1 MKAVFL
7 LILNNSIATVPVIL
21 LVLLMHFFLK
31 KIPKKFML
39 LIWAVAA
46 IRLIVPFPSISV
58 DSMMNVNSESEK
70 KTEIIFQETEEKQT
84 NDIFQNEVTATDSIS
99 EDVEKNYSS
108 KPITQTNEVHKA
120 ENSQVNTVISDKSFE
135 MQTAEQ
141 SDVQEVSGEF
151 KAEINSN
158 ILWNLS
164 VVWILGI
171 AAVIIYVVVS
181 CVRLRI
187 RLRGSKRLNDNVFRC
202 NNIDSPFVIG
212 VLRPLIYLPSTLAE
226 TDVKSVLLHENAHI
240 RHCDHII
247 KLAAFVL
254 LMVYWFD
261 PFIWLSYIIF
271 GRDLELAC
279 DERVIKKCG
288 SGIKKEY
295 STALINCSVP
305 RELNGFSTL
314 AFGEKAVK
322 ERVINVLGYKKP
334 TFLTMVIGFT
344 ASALVLAACVVS
356 DQVTVSETESVADTE
371 ASEVISVQDEEFE
384 QLLKDVYKMVP
395 SEELHVKG
403 ESFENITKDI
413 IYDAFDLMYDVI
425 YGDLSADE
433 INEQKDRICV
443 AIDAHPY
450 LEENF
455 KTELRKNFLSGIE
468 YYTFTPEQTKGLSN
482 EEITQMKEKMIEK
495 RMEEQGHG
503 GYFGYVSTR
512 KPSMQRNEMHKRYVV
527 FSELS
532 PHRSIWE
539 WFSFEAFFT
548 SDQMHATLENVM
560 DCIEKAGSEGENE
573 EDVFDY
579 LISLLVEYTFDYG
592 FSGSGA
598 YGYRNMILKGKDE
611 WVTLSGDIVYHRYD
625 AETDKIYS
633 QFLYRQINTIYPELN
648 DDEFLM
654 YYSGKKYSKIPH
666 IDKNKKAPDELTV
679 SDGTLKRVKYIP
691 KNILKNLIKEV
702 KKYFPD
708 ITQEQLD
715 RYILFKDAIYSS
727 GESYPYLESV
737 IVGETDPSI
746 PKLTLK
752 KMKQIIKE
760 SKENPN
766 VRPKIKHYDDEL
778 HDESYVGH
786 YIMMELDKAQYYCDV
801 YTLKENVYYLDGNT
815 ENTRTEE
822 IVVDK
827 SGAKVTYNKY
837 SENGE
842 KIKSEVLF
850 DVGYTDNV

>member
-84 NDIFQNEVTATDSIS
+84 NDIFQNEVTAADSMS
-99 EDVEKNYSS
+99 EDAEKDYSS
-108 KPITQTNEVHKA
+108 KPITQTNGVYKA
-120 ENSQVNTVISDKSFE
+120 ENSQVNTVVPDKSFE

-164 VVWILGI
+164 LVWILGI
-171 AAVIIYVVVS
+171 AAVIIYAVVS

-226 TDVKSVLLHENAHI
+226 TDVKSVLLHEKEHI
-240 RHCDHII
+240 KHCDHII

-254 LMVYWFD
+254 LAVYWFD
-261 PFIWLSYIIF
+261 PLVWLAYIIF

-334 TFLTMVIGFT
+334 GFLTMVIGLT
-344 ASALVLAACVVS
+344 ASALVLAACAVP
-356 DQVTVSETESVADTE
+356 DQVTVSETESADDSE
-371 ASEVISVQDEEFE
+371 ASDVISVQDEEFE
-384 QLLKDVYKMVP
+384 QLLKDVHKMVP

-403 ESFENITKDI
+403 ESFENLTKDI

-425 YGDLSADE
+425 YGDLSIDE
-433 INEQKDRICV
+433 INEQKDRICA

-455 KTELRKNFLSGIE
+455 KTKLRKNLLSGIE
-468 YYTFTPEQTKGLSN
+468 YYTLTPEQTKGLSD
-482 EEITQMKEKMIEK
+482 EEIAQMKEEMIEK
-495 RMEEQGHG
+495 RMEGSVSDP
-503 GYFGYVSTR
+503 YVIY
-512 KPSMQRNEMHKRYVV
+512 PSIGSPSIFRGDMRRRYVA
-527 FSELS
+527 FYELD
-532 PHRSIWE
+532 PEQHKNE
-539 WFSFEAFFT
+539 WFNFTAFFT
-548 SDQMHATLENVM
+548 SERRHATLEDIM
-560 DCIEKAGSEGENE
+560 DCIKKAGNE
-573 EDVFDY
+573 EKNVKDVSRYLDS
-579 LISLLVEYTFDYG
+579 LISEYPIDYG
-592 FSGSGA
+592 FLREDA
-598 YGYRNMILKGKDE
+598 VNDTYMILKGKNE
-611 WVTLSGDIVYHRYD
+611 WVDPVGDIVYHRYD
-625 AETDKIYS
+625 PETDKIYS
-633 QFLYRQINTIYPELN
+633 QVLYKVIHPLSPMS
-648 DDEFLM
+648 DDEFV
-654 YYSGKKYSKIPH
+654 
-666 IDKNKKAPDELTV
+666 DENKTAPEELTV
-679 SDGTLKRVKYIP
+679 SDEALKRVKYIP
-691 KNILKNLIKEV
+691 SDILSYFIKRV
-702 KKYFPD
+702 KEYYPD

-715 RYILFKDAIYSS
+715 RYVLFRDAIYSS
-727 GESYPYLESV
+727 DDRYPYLES
-737 IVGETDPSI
+737 IILGETDPSI
-746 PKLTLK
+746 PKLTLE